1 MEHLG
6 FTSCK
11 ADPDVWI
18 RENNGHTG
26 DEFVKYVLIYT
37 DDILAIGKD
46 PSAILSRLN
55 KYFALKEGSV
65 WPPDQY
71 LDANIR
77 SSIGVDGKKF
87 WTHVLAGMSKK
98 Q

>member
-55 KYFALKEGSV
+55 KYFALKEVQFGL
-65 WPPDQY
+65 PT
-71 LDANIR
+71 NILMLIFGAPLAWTVR
-77 SSIGVDGKKF
+77 SSGLTF
-87 WTHVLAGMSKK
+87 
-98 Q
+98 